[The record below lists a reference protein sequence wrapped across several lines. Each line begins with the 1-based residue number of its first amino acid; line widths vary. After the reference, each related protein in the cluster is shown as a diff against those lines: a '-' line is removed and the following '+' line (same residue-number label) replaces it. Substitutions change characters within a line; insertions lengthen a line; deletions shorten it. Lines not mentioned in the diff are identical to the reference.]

1 MIKVP
6 ATTFRNHLFDYL
18 KKAEGGETI
27 VIRWNGREVARLIP
41 AEQTDWRKRMTTR
54 PELLV
59 PAEALIEPT
68 EGVWEDYV

>member
-1 MIKVP
+1 MIKAP

-18 KKAEGGETI
+18 KKAEEGETV
-27 VIRWNGREVARLIP
+27 VISLNGREVARLIP
-41 AEQTDWRKRMTTR
+41 AEQIDWRKKMTTR

-68 EGVWEDYV
+68 DGVWEDYV